1 MALDYLSSPGPGRTV
16 KRVAVL
22 ASGGLDSAVLIADL
36 AGEATVFPVYVEAGL
51 AWEEEEKYALRAF
64 LDALN
69 DANVQPL
76 TALELPLGRLY
87 GEHWSTTGEGVPA
100 YGAPDS
106 AVYLPGRNVLLIG
119 VTAVWSA
126 LHGIGTIAIGSLD
139 ANPFPDA
146 TASFFEGYGRLLSE
160 ALAHEIEVVAP
171 YRGLHKSDL
180 IARFGALP
188 LHLTLTCMGPREGK
202 HCGACNKCR
211 ERQEAF
217 RHAGMSDRTR
227 YAS

>member
-1 MALDYLSSPGPGRTV
+1 MATV

-36 AGEATVFPVYVEAGL
+36 AGEAIVFPVYVEAGL
-51 AWEEEEKYALRAF
+51 AWEEGEKHALRAF

-69 DANVQPL
+69 DTNVQPV
-76 TALELPLGRLY
+76 TALELPLRRLY
-87 GEHWSTTGEGVPA
+87 GEHWSTTGEGVPD

-119 VTAVWSA
+119 VTAVWCA
-126 LHGIGTIAIGSLD
+126 LHDIGMIALGSLD

-146 TASFFEGYGRLLSE
+146 TPSFFAGYGRLLSE

-171 YRGLHKSDL
+171 YRRLQKSDL
-180 IARFGALP
+180 IARFAALP
-188 LHLTLTCMGPREGK
+188 LHLTLTCMAPREGK

-217 RHAGMSDRTR
+217 RHAGVRDRTQ